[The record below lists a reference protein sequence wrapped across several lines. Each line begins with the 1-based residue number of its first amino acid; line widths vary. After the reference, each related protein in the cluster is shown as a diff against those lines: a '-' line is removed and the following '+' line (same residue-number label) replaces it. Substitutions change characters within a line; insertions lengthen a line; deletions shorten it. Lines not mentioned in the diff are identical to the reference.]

1 MAVQKK
7 TMNVAEFVK
16 WGNEKLLRS
25 NFQEN
30 DATQGVGY
38 RKGIMTAIEEVLFS
52 ANRYQ
57 GYSFIRPHEAEVEG
71 GWGYDDSTGEFV
83 DDTRRRYFIDK
94 IA

>member
-16 WGNEKLLRS
+16 WGNAKLLRS

-38 RKGIMTAIEEVLFS
+38 RKGIMTAIEEVLFA
-52 ANRYQ
+52 ANRYS
-57 GYSFIRPHEAEVEG
+57 GYRAIRPHEAEVEG
-71 GWGYDDSTGEFV
+71 GWGYDDATQEYK
-83 DDTRRRYFIDK
+83 DDTRRQYFI
-94 IA
+94 